1 MERSKFTEQQIA
13 FALQQAESGTQV
25 VEVCRKMG
33 ISTQQHGDAAIAIP
47 HPCLGD
53 LAGSAFSGAPARVG
67 GNGREAE
74 SNIQLLGLVSAPA
87 ASDRMRWSRWN
98 ASNSRKALRKPSAG
112 NSEFDQVRE
121 VPFVRKANDLALATS
136 HLALLPG
143 CRFTAAALTLP
154 KFLDAITRKTKIL
167 RKLQGGTSWNFG
179 RPFYSG

>member
-1 MERSKFTEQQIA
+1 LVPVERVKLEEGPAKA
-13 FALQQAESGTQV
+13 F
-25 VEVCRKMG
+25 R
-33 ISTQQHGDAAIAIP
+33 
-47 HPCLGD
+47 
-53 LAGSAFSGAPARVG
+53 R
-67 GNGREAE
+67 
-74 SNIQLLGLVSAPA
+74 
-87 ASDRMRWSRWN
+87 
-98 ASNSRKALRKPSAG
+98 